1 MHELDIL
8 VGQIQRKQEYESM
21 GMVQALKT
29 MAEKKANDKINKA
42 YEKEKRKYVI
52 FTINWILFTNISILK
67 LIYAFC
73 IYITMFCNVFSK
85 LFGKK
90 EKKDSKNDK
99 KTLENV

>member
-29 MAEKKANDKINKA
+29 MAEKKAKDKIKKA

-52 FTINWILFTNISILK
+52 FAINWILFTNISILK
-67 LIYAFC
+67 PYIRFLQIY
-73 IYITMFCNVFSK
+73 YYV
-85 LFGKK
+85 L
-90 EKKDSKNDK
+90 
-99 KTLENV
+99 

>member
-29 MAEKKANDKINKA
+29 MAEKKAKDKINKA

-52 FTINWILFTNISILK
+52 FTIN
-67 LIYAFC
+67 
-73 IYITMFCNVFSK
+73 
-85 LFGKK
+85 
-90 EKKDSKNDK
+90 
-99 KTLENV
+99 

>member
-1 MHELDIL
+1 MT
-8 VGQIQRKQEYESM
+8 K
-21 GMVQALKT
+21 LKT
-29 MAEKKANDKINKA
+29 KDKINKV

-73 IYITMFCNVFSK
+73 IYINMLCNVFSK

>member
-8 VGQIQRKQEYESM
+8 IGQIQRKQEYESM

-29 MAEKKANDKINKA
+29 MAEKKAKDKINKA

-67 LIYAFC
+67 PYIRFLHIY
-73 IYITMFCNVFSK
+73 YYV
-85 LFGKK
+85 L
-90 EKKDSKNDK
+90 
-99 KTLENV
+99 